1 MNNAT
6 KQAVLITLCCALL
19 GSAGCTTMD
28 SMDGTPEALAEEKIR
43 VGDKV
48 FLHYYNGESEE
59 VEITEIGDESVFGEA
74 QRGEK
79 IVANYEDLSSVGHK
93 RVEVLK
99 TVGATVGIIA
109 LSPIIIVGVVATGG
123 GM

>member
-1 MNNAT
+1 MNSTT
-6 KQAVLITLCCALL
+6 KQAVLITLCCTLL
-19 GSAGCTTMD
+19 GSAGCTTME
-28 SMDGTPEALAEEKIR
+28 SMDGTQEALAEEKIR

-48 FLHYYNGESEE
+48 FLHYNGGRSYE
-59 VEITEIGDESVFGEA
+59 VEITNIGDESVSGEEENG
-74 QRGEK
+74 RK

-109 LSPIIIVGVVATGG
+109 LSPLIIVGVVATGG

>member
-1 MNNAT
+1 MNSTTN
-6 KQAVLITLCCALL
+6 QVLLITLCCALL

-28 SMDGTPEALAEEKIR
+28 SMDGTQEALAEEKIR

-48 FLHYYNGESEE
+48 FLHYNNGASKE
-59 VEITEIGDESVFGEA
+59 VEITDMDDVSVFGEA
-74 QRGEK
+74 QHGEK

>member
-1 MNNAT
+1 MNNTT
-6 KQAVLITLCCALL
+6 KKTLLMALCFTLL
-19 GSAGCTTMD
+19 GGAGCTTID

-48 FLHYYNGESEE
+48 FLHYNNGLSDK
-59 VEITEIGDESVFGEA
+59 VKITNIGDESVSGEA
-74 QRGEK
+74 EHGRK

-99 TVGATVGIIA
+99 TAGATVGIIA
-109 LSPIIIVGVVATGG
+109 LSPLIVVAALAGG
-123 GM
+123 AGY

>member
-1 MNNAT
+1 MNST
-6 KQAVLITLCCALL
+6 TRQALLITLCCALL

-28 SMDGTPEALAEEKIR
+28 SMDGTQEALAEEKIR

-48 FLHYYNGESEE
+48 FLHYNDGASEE
-59 VEITEIGDESVFGEA
+59 VEITDIDDESVSGKAEH
-74 QRGEK
+74 GEK

-99 TVGATVGIIA
+99 TVGATVGLIA

>member
-1 MNNAT
+1 
-6 KQAVLITLCCALL
+6 
-19 GSAGCTTMD
+19 MD
-28 SMDGTPEALAEEKIR
+28 SMDGTQEALAEEEIR

-48 FLHYYNGESEE
+48 FLHYNDGESKE
-59 VEITEIGDESVFGEA
+59 VEITDIGDESVSGEA
-74 QRGEK
+74 EYGEK
-79 IVANYEDLSSVGHK
+79 IVANYEDLNSVGHK

-109 LSPIIIVGVVATGG
+109 LSPIIIVGFLATGG

>member
-1 MNNAT
+1 MNSTT
-6 KQAVLITLCCALL
+6 KPALLITLYCALL

-28 SMDGTPEALAEEKIR
+28 SMDGTQEALAEEKIR

-48 FLHYYNGESEE
+48 FLHYNNGVSEQ
-59 VEITEIGDESVFGEA
+59 VEITAIGDASVSGEA
-74 QRGEK
+74 EHGEK
-79 IVANYEDLSSVGHK
+79 IVVNYEDLSSVGHK

-109 LSPIIIVGVVATGG
+109 LSPIIIVGIVATGG

>member
-1 MNNAT
+1 MNSST
-6 KQAVLITLCCALL
+6 KLALLIAVLFASF
-19 GSAGCTTMD
+19 GSVGCTTMD
-28 SMDGTPEALAEEKIR
+28 SMDGTHEALTEEKIR

-48 FLHYYNGESEE
+48 FLHYNAGRSYE
-59 VEITEIGDESVFGEA
+59 VEITNIGAESVSGEEKNG
-74 QRGEK
+74 RK
-79 IVANYEDLSSVGHK
+79 IVAEYEDLSSIGHK

-109 LSPIIIVGVVATGG
+109 LSPILIVGVVATGG

>member
-1 MNNAT
+1 MNNTT
-6 KQAVLITLCCALL
+6 KPAVLITLCCALL

-28 SMDGTPEALAEEKIR
+28 SMDGTQEALAEEKIR

-48 FLHYYNGESEE
+48 FLHYNNGVSEQ
-59 VEITEIGDESVFGEA
+59 VEITAIGDASVSGEA
-74 QRGEK
+74 EHGEK

>member
-1 MNNAT
+1 MNSTT
-6 KQAVLITLCCALL
+6 KETLLITLCCALQ

-28 SMDGTPEALAEEKIR
+28 SMDGTQEALAEEKIR

-48 FLHYYNGESEE
+48 FLHYNGGRSYE
-59 VEITEIGDESVFGEA
+59 VEITHIGDESVSGEEKNG
-74 QRGEK
+74 RK
-79 IVANYEDLSSVGHK
+79 IVAEYEDLSSVGHK

-109 LSPIIIVGVVATGG
+109 LSPIIIVGFVATGG

>member
-1 MNNAT
+1 MNSIIKPALLI
-6 KQAVLITLCCALL
+6 AVLFASF
-19 GSAGCTTMD
+19 GSVGCTTID
-28 SMDGTPEALAEEKIR
+28 SLDGTQEALAEEKIR

-48 FLHYYNGESEE
+48 FLHYGGGQSYEI
-59 VEITEIGDESVFGEA
+59 EITNIANESVSGEEKNG
-74 QRGEK
+74 RK
-79 IVANYEDLSSVGHK
+79 IVAEYEDLSSVGHK